1 MEKVGI
7 DETRDIVK
15 AFVELA
21 NAIDS
26 ITQDGFQL
34 SDIFELVKP
43 LSLIPAAVTGSEQ
56 VPGEL
61 FDLDDDERKI
71 IYEDIEKLEFES
83 DYSEVIGE
91 QALKTVMEFA
101 LLITVID
108 MAKNRESVQRIWE
121 MIRKMV
127 NA

>member
-1 MEKVGI
+1 MKKVGI